1 MSTRSKTRGQSK
13 AKTTKKAEDAIVLVE
28 ESVIKDTAMVGSFL
42 ELDSGGSYIFVHRT
56 EFERLKED
64 FETFVENF
72 KSPSETR
79 SCSNGFVMLNCS
91 TRQSLEID
99 K

>member
-28 ESVIKDTAMVGSFL
+28 ESVIKDTAMAGSFL

-72 KSPSETR
+72 NLPPKLGLVQWLRHAQLFDPT
-79 SCSNGFVMLNCS
+79 
-91 TRQSLEID
+91 
-99 K
+99 KP